1 MQCAACNEIYP
12 AALDACPQCR
22 KPKPTQTASPEPA
35 RPGAPRRTEANAPAM
50 TDNSNA
56 TATTTQSQT
65 NSTLIEFPGVNRNRP
80 AWRKELSERFRE
92 IQQRRMREA
101 ALEGKGAQSHAA
113 EQAEAEYTR
122 AAPRAKPTEPNK
134 QLGLVP
140 TPNEQEMNPIVA
152 AALRRIERAR
162 RESPPLARQ
171 GSGRGH
177 AATAA
182 ARVVEEQAEQ
192 FAEQAPAQHVK
203 RNENS
208 GAQAKRAAQRAERI
222 DAEGTPAR
230 PSTLAVVPPKQSPK
244 SEPAIVEET
253 SVTAEAKSSAH
264 VAAPAEVEKKTS
276 PSVETTTHV
285 AAQAQAQ
292 SASRQPRHISGVID
306 DFYLERQ
313 GLDPLPKVVKPE
325 VSYDDRA
332 PRVRRLAAAF
342 ADLLVVAFLCAPFA
356 AAIELTIGNWG
367 DPRVFGSMGGI
378 VAVVMFLYHT
388 CSVAL
393 AGRTWGMALCSL
405 RVVDSRTALVPT
417 TGQGARRA
425 LVYILSLATAGLG
438 LLYSLFDTEGRT
450 AHDILS
456 GTVIVKQ

>member
-35 RPGAPRRTEANAPAM
+35 RPGAPRRTE
-50 TDNSNA
+50 
-56 TATTTQSQT
+56 
-65 NSTLIEFPGVNRNRP
+65 
-80 AWRKELSERFRE
+80 
-92 IQQRRMREA
+92 
-101 ALEGKGAQSHAA
+101 
-113 EQAEAEYTR
+113 
-122 AAPRAKPTEPNK
+122 PNK

-140 TPNEQEMNPIVA
+140 TPDEQEMNPIVA

-253 SVTAEAKSSAH
+253 SAAAEAKSSAH

-285 AAQAQAQ
+285 AAQSHSQPVATQAQTQ

-356 AAIELTIGNWG
+356 AAIELTIGDWG
-367 DPRVFGSMGGI
+367 DPRVFGSM
-378 VAVVMFLYHT
+378 
-388 CSVAL
+388 
-393 AGRTWGMALCSL
+393 
-405 RVVDSRTALVPT
+405 
-417 TGQGARRA
+417 
-425 LVYILSLATAGLG
+425 
-438 LLYSLFDTEGRT
+438 
-450 AHDILS
+450 
-456 GTVIVKQ
+456 

>member
-1 MQCAACNEIYP
+1 MQCAACNEVYP

-22 KPKPTQTASPEPA
+22 KPNPTQTASPEPD
-35 RPGAPRRTEANAPAM
+35 RPGAPRRTEANAAAM

-56 TATTTQSQT
+56 TARTTQSPT

-92 IQQRRMREA
+92 IQQRRAREA
-101 ALEGKGAQSHAA
+101 TLEGEEAQSHAA
-113 EQAEAEYTR
+113 EQAEAEYAR
-122 AAPRAKPTEPNK
+122 AASRAKTPKPTKKPSEPTK

-140 TPNEQEMNPIVA
+140 TPDEQEMNPIVA

-171 GSGRGH
+171 SSGRGH

-192 FAEQAPAQHVK
+192 FAEQAPAHVR

-208 GAQAKRAAQRAERI
+208 GAQAKRAAQRAERA

-244 SEPAIVEET
+244 AEPKSGPAFVEET
-253 SVTAEAKSSAH
+253 SVAAEAKSSAH

-276 PSVETTTHV
+276 PSAETTTHV
-285 AAQAQAQ
+285 AAQSHSQPVATQAQAQ
-292 SASRQPRHISGVID
+292 SASRQPRHIAGVID

-313 GLDPLPKVVKPE
+313 GLDALPKV
-325 VSYDDRA
+325 A
-332 PRVRRLAAAF
+332 
-342 ADLLVVAFLCAPFA
+342 
-356 AAIELTIGNWG
+356 
-367 DPRVFGSMGGI
+367 
-378 VAVVMFLYHT
+378 
-388 CSVAL
+388 
-393 AGRTWGMALCSL
+393 
-405 RVVDSRTALVPT
+405 
-417 TGQGARRA
+417 
-425 LVYILSLATAGLG
+425 
-438 LLYSLFDTEGRT
+438 
-450 AHDILS
+450 
-456 GTVIVKQ
+456 

>member
-1 MQCAACNEIYP
+1 MQCAACNEIYS

-92 IQQRRMREA
+92 IQQRRAREA
-101 ALEGKGAQSHAA
+101 ALEGEEAQGHAA
-113 EQAEAEYTR
+113 GQAETDYTR
-122 AAPRAKPTEPNK
+122 AASGAKTPKPTKKPSEPSK

-140 TPNEQEMNPIVA
+140 TPDEQEMNPIVA

-171 GSGRGH
+171 GSGHGH

-230 PSTLAVVPPKQSPK
+230 PSTLAVVPPKQSAK
-244 SEPAIVEET
+244 SEPAFVEET
-253 SVTAEAKSSAH
+253 SVAAEAKASAH
-264 VAAPAEVEKKTS
+264 VAAPAEVEKQTS
-276 PSVETTTHV
+276 PSAETTTQHV
-285 AAQAQAQ
+285 AARSHSQHAVAQAQTQ
-292 SASRQPRHISGVID
+292 SASRQPRHIGGVID
-306 DFYLERQ
+306 DFWLERQ
-313 GLDPLPKVVKPE
+313 GLGPLPKVANPE
-325 VSYDDRA
+325 VSY
-332 PRVRRLAAAF
+332 
-342 ADLLVVAFLCAPFA
+342 
-356 AAIELTIGNWG
+356 
-367 DPRVFGSMGGI
+367 
-378 VAVVMFLYHT
+378 
-388 CSVAL
+388 
-393 AGRTWGMALCSL
+393 
-405 RVVDSRTALVPT
+405 
-417 TGQGARRA
+417 
-425 LVYILSLATAGLG
+425 
-438 LLYSLFDTEGRT
+438 
-450 AHDILS
+450 
-456 GTVIVKQ
+456 

>member
-1 MQCAACNEIYP
+1 MQCAACNEVYP

-22 KPKPTQTASPEPA
+22 KPNPTQTASPEPA

-56 TATTTQSQT
+56 TATTTQSQP

-80 AWRKELSERFRE
+80 AWRKEWSERCRE
-92 IQQRRMREA
+92 IQQRRAREA
-101 ALEGKGAQSHAA
+101 ALEGEEAQSQAV
-113 EQAEAEYTR
+113 EQAEAEHARAATR
-122 AAPRAKPTEPNK
+122 AKSPEPTK

-140 TPNEQEMNPIVA
+140 TPDEQEMNPIVA

-171 GSGRGH
+171 GSGHGH

-182 ARVVEEQAEQ
+182 ARVVEEQTEQ

-208 GAQAKRAAQRAERI
+208 GAHAKRAAQHAERI

-244 SEPAIVEET
+244 AEPKSEPAFVEET
-253 SVTAEAKSSAH
+253 GVAAEAKASAH
-264 VAAPAEVEKKTS
+264 VAAPAEVEKQTS
-276 PSVETTTHV
+276 PSAETTTQHV
-285 AAQAQAQ
+285 AARSHSHHAVAQAQTQ
-292 SASRQPRHISGVID
+292 SASRQPRHIAGVID
-306 DFYLERQ
+306 DFWLERQ
-313 GLDPLPKVVKPE
+313 GLDPLPKVAKPE
-325 VSYDDRA
+325 MNYDDRA

-342 ADLLVVAFLCAPFA
+342 VDLLAVAFLCAPFA

-367 DPRVFGSMGGI
+367 NP
-378 VAVVMFLYHT
+378 
-388 CSVAL
+388 
-393 AGRTWGMALCSL
+393 
-405 RVVDSRTALVPT
+405 
-417 TGQGARRA
+417 
-425 LVYILSLATAGLG
+425 
-438 LLYSLFDTEGRT
+438 
-450 AHDILS
+450 
-456 GTVIVKQ
+456 

>member
-35 RPGAPRRTEANAPAM
+35 RPGAPRRTE
-50 TDNSNA
+50 
-56 TATTTQSQT
+56 
-65 NSTLIEFPGVNRNRP
+65 
-80 AWRKELSERFRE
+80 
-92 IQQRRMREA
+92 
-101 ALEGKGAQSHAA
+101 
-113 EQAEAEYTR
+113 
-122 AAPRAKPTEPNK
+122 PNK

-140 TPNEQEMNPIVA
+140 TPDEQEMNPIVA

-253 SVTAEAKSSAH
+253 SAAAEAKSSAH

-285 AAQAQAQ
+285 AAQSHSQPVATQAQTQ

-313 GLDPLPKVVKPE
+313 
-325 VSYDDRA
+325 
-332 PRVRRLAAAF
+332 
-342 ADLLVVAFLCAPFA
+342 
-356 AAIELTIGNWG
+356 
-367 DPRVFGSMGGI
+367 
-378 VAVVMFLYHT
+378 
-388 CSVAL
+388 
-393 AGRTWGMALCSL
+393 
-405 RVVDSRTALVPT
+405 
-417 TGQGARRA
+417 
-425 LVYILSLATAGLG
+425 
-438 LLYSLFDTEGRT
+438 
-450 AHDILS
+450 
-456 GTVIVKQ
+456 